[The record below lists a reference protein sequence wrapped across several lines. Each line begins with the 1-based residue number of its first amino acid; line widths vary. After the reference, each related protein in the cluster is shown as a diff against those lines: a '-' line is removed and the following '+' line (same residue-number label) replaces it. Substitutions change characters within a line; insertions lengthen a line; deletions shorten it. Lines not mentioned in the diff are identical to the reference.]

1 MKILAINNGTSLAKE
16 IELIVSNDAVSVV
29 DVTSPVM
36 AVELL
41 TARKDIDLV
50 VISMASVWG
59 GSDKWLS
66 VVRACGKS
74 LPCVFVPDTCEIAAI
89 SGVILNHH
97 VVCPLNTVA
106 GRKVF
111 STYVEGMLSA
121 KQPSAAPERPG
132 DFVTAKS
139 VADNDSES
147 EPVRKKK
154 CVDMPKFT
162 VRQKQILG
170 LILTGKSNREIAT
183 ELKLAEGTVKV
194 HSISIYRVL
203 GVSNR
208 VQAVLAAQQFAP
220 CM

>member
-1 MKILAINNGTSLAKE
+1 MKILAIHNGTELAKE
-16 IELIVSNDAVSVV
+16 ILTIVDSDLVDVV

-41 TARKDIDLV
+41 SARKDIDLV

-66 VVRACGKS
+66 VVRACGKT
-74 LPCVFVPDTCEIAAI
+74 LPCVFIPDTCEIAAI

-111 STYVEGMLSA
+111 STYVEGL
-121 KQPSAAPERPG
+121 QAADQAPNAPMQSRN
-132 DFVTAKS
+132 FVTSRNAG
-139 VADNDSES
+139 NDFGET
-147 EPVRKKK
+147 PVRKDQCTDK
-154 CVDMPKFT
+154 PRFT
-162 VRQKQILG
+162 VRQKQILD
-170 LILTGKSNREIAT
+170 LILVGKSNREIAAD
-183 ELKLAEGTVKV
+183 LKLAEGTVKV

-208 VQAVLAAQQFAP
+208 VQAVLAAQQLAP
-220 CM
+220 CI

>member
-1 MKILAINNGTSLAKE
+1 MKILAIHNGTNLAQD
-16 IELIVSNDAVSVV
+16 ILAIVDSDEVAVV
-29 DVTSPVM
+29 DVTSPAM
-36 AVELL
+36 AVERL

-66 VVRACGKS
+66 VVSACGKT
-74 LPCVFVPDTCEIAAI
+74 LPCVFIPDTCEIAAI

-111 STYVEGMLSA
+111 STYVEGMLA
-121 KQPSAAPERPG
+121 AGKVRDVPIQPHELATKENKMSDIKETR
-132 DFVTAKS
+132 VQQ
-139 VADNDSES
+139 
-147 EPVRKKK
+147 KK
-154 CVDMPKFT
+154 CTGRPRFT
-162 VRQKQILG
+162 VRQKQILE
-170 LILTGKSNREIAT
+170 LILVGKSNREIAAD
-183 ELKLAEGTVKV
+183 LKLAEGTVKV

-208 VQAVLAAQQFAP
+208 VQAVLAAQQLAP
-220 CM
+220 CLQ